1 MQLVSIDRWMEM
13 TWPNPEDRPTKRTVW
28 AWIGARVLPSV
39 KMRGRVYMNTEL
51 ADKALEG
58 LARGIKN

>member
-1 MQLVSIDRWMEM
+1 MKLISIDSWMAQ

-28 AWIGARVLPSV
+28 NWINSRVVPSV